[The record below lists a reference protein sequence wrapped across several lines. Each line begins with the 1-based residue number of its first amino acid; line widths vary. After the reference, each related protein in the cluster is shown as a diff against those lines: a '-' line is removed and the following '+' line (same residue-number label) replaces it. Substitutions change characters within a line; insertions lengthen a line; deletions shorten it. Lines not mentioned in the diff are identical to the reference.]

1 MAEEVVIPVKIGD
14 ENTVLLIERITQA
27 LRNLEAE
34 AEKVSKPAKNLKNE
48 LESIKSPIIK
58 PRVDTAQAVSSLD
71 SIKKRLDNMDIS
83 EALSSFTEKGKEL
96 APVLSRLIQETTGF
110 TDAENKLSESL
121 IDTTQKMLE
130 RAGLVGQVA
139 SVAIGIIGYVTKAE
153 QDQINA
159 QTQANA
165 AAQASVDIQAR
176 NGLAYRN
183 LGLNISA
190 TATSQERLNQ
200 INEEARGLNQTILN
214 QLAQTVDTTRL
225 AAMTE
230 QDYLNR
236 RRDGENWQRNSIRTV
251 RATEESVRD
260 LAASYAAILPQ
271 LRAHDGALSDN
282 LTVSTLMGR
291 TNEQTIAYYRQYGI
305 ELDLTSS
312 GLVNQRRIVEA
323 NAQIMLNN
331 AQIAQRNSR
340 RELEL
345 ARYASTAN
353 FRNAS
358 DREAAQQRLA
368 RAQAAASIAD
378 RNLAN
383 ATRDLATATREA
395 EEATRKF
402 TEAEEEN
409 ERIANKNEKQRRLQ
423 AAASSQVAVQELRNA
438 RETLDINEKQLALS
452 RRLTEARNEYTASQ
466 RESRTVQFE
475 LAELESQQ
483 RLTIIDQRMGAAR
496 RDAEEM
502 RARRGE
508 NELQRLNRIA
518 QATESLRSLENE
530 RGQEQRNADER
541 RLTFYR
547 ESDRL
552 EREAARGR
560 GLYDA
565 QNQRY
570 IDNSQ
575 AVLEAQRTAVN
586 DMIELQRRENQSID
600 ATLERRANELS
611 LRQQLAGMSQEEIS
625 LSRENMSIIRER
637 ANESIRVAEVRK
649 QELEDAQSRNA
660 SLIEVNRLTNEYTQA
675 VATAASAQQE
685 LNRATS
691 ELNRP
696 ITEFK
701 DKMKEAASTMGSAFV
716 DSLDAALFAS
726 ENLGRSIVKALQEQ
740 LRAIAKESAIKA
752 LFETAKGISQF
763 AIGNAASGAV
773 HLKAAGLFAATA
785 VAAGAAAKGI
795 QAAGGST
802 ETEQARS
809 SDRQSRPAQV
819 SETRRPESTEKGY
832 VINITVNGAL
842 MNEGVEEGIVR
853 SLDRAASRGLTPRF
867 ARLGR
872 G

>member
-14 ENTVLLIERITQA
+14 ENTVVLIERITQA

-34 AEKVSKPAKNLKNE
+34 AEKVAKPAKDLKNE
-48 LESIKSPIIK
+48 LESIKSPVIK
-58 PRVDTAQAVSSLD
+58 PKVDTAQAVSSLE

-165 AAQASVDIQAR
+165 AAFASVDIQAR

-183 LGLNISA
+183 LGLNIAA

-200 INEEARGLNQTILN
+200 INAEARELNQTLLN
-214 QLAQTVDTTRL
+214 HLGQTVDSTRM

-236 RRDGENWQRNSIRTV
+236 RRDGENWQRNSMRTV

-282 LTVSTLMGR
+282 LTVSALMNR
-291 TNEQTIAYYRQYGI
+291 TNEQTIAYYRRYGI

-312 GLVNQRRIVEA
+312 ALVNQRRIVEA

-331 AQIAQRNSR
+331 ARNSQRNAQ
-340 RELEL
+340 RELEN
-345 ARYASTAN
+345 ARYAATAS

-358 DREAAQQRLA
+358 DREAAQQRLS
-368 RAQAAASIAD
+368 RAQAAAATAD
-378 RNLAN
+378 RNLED
-383 ATRDLATATREA
+383 ATRALAVATREA
-395 EEATRKF
+395 EEATKAF

-409 ERIANKNEKQRRLQ
+409 ERRAIKNEKLRRLQ
-423 AAASSQVAVQELRNA
+423 AAASSAVAVEEIRNA
-438 RETLDINEKQLALS
+438 RETLDINEKQLALT
-452 RRLTEARNEYTASQ
+452 RRLSEARNEYTAAQ

-483 RLTIIDQRMGAAR
+483 RLTIIDQRLSSAR
-496 RDAEEM
+496 RDAEET

-508 NELQRLNRIA
+508 NELQRINRIA
-518 QATESLRSLENE
+518 QAIESLRTLENE
-530 RGQEQRNADER
+530 RDQEQRAIEGR

-552 EREAARGR
+552 EQEASRSR

-570 IDNSQ
+570 IDNNQ
-575 AVLEAQRTAVN
+575 ATIDAQRRSVEGL
-586 DMIELQRRENQSID
+586 IESQRRENQSIS
-600 ATLERRANELS
+600 ANLERRANELA
-611 LRQQLAGMSQEEIS
+611 LRQQLAGMTQEEIS
-625 LSRENMSIIRER
+625 LSMDSMSILRER
-637 ANESIRVAEVRK
+637 ASQANILAESRK
-649 QELEDAQSRNA
+649 KELDDARARQA
-660 SLIEVNRLTNEYTQA
+660 SLEEINRLTNEYSQA
-675 VATAASAQQE
+675 ATTAASAQQE

-691 ELNRP
+691 DLNRP

-701 DKMKEAASTMGSAFV
+701 DKLKDAASTMGSAFV
-716 DSLDAALFAS
+716 ESLDAAIFAG
-726 ENLGRSIVKALQEQ
+726 ENLAKNIVKALQEQ

-785 VAAGAAAKGI
+785 VAAGAAAKGV
-795 QAAGGST
+795 QVASAPT
-802 ETEQARS
+802 ETSQTNSSERQA
-809 SDRQSRPAQV
+809 RPAQI
-819 SETRRPESTEKGY
+819 SESRREDKREGGY
-832 VINITVNGAL
+832 IVNITVNGAL
-842 MNEGVEEGIVR
+842 MNEGVEESIVR
-853 SLDRAASRGLTPRF
+853 SLDRASARGLTPRF
-867 ARLGR
+867 ARGR